1 MGTGDL
7 EPVVHRWVS
16 YQHKQQAVDSTWNE
30 AMERL
35 GYHSPTLATRVGKEL
50 YCFAAAAHIV
60 VVASTKHRR
69 GFPIVKMDGLGSC

>member
-35 GYHSPTLATRVGKEL
+35 GYHYPTLATSVRQGL
-50 YCFAAAAHIV
+50 YCFAAAAHIA

-69 GFPIVKMDGLGSC
+69 VFPIGMDGLGSC

>member
-1 MGTGDL
+1 MGTGHL
-7 EPVVHRWVS
+7 ELGVHRRVS
-16 YQHKQQAVDSTWNE
+16 YRHKQQAVDSTWNE